1 MHALSAAEP
10 GLSGLVTLALLW
22 LLLSISLSA
31 GEIRGVWSPLPP
43 VPTPR
48 QEVGFDVLE
57 GKLYVIGGLG
67 GGSAVEAFNSETG
80 GWEELPDLPRGLH
93 HGSAAAVSGKIYSIG
108 GFASGGS
115 IFGTPLAEVFEFDPM
130 RATWEARAPLP
141 SPRGGL
147 ISLALNGLIFAIE
160 GRDQFDSITD
170 VEIFD
175 PDLNT
180 WNPAA
185 PLPVRLD
192 HLAAAVVDDQIYVA
206 GGRLTQ
212 NGSFIR
218 NDPTLAI
225 YDPTS
230 NQWSVGSPL
239 PTPRSGH
246 AAASIAGF
254 LLVVGGEIPGI
265 ISANEVYDPVDNR
278 WFRLDELPTAR
289 HGMGVGVIGNRV
301 LTAAGGLI
309 DGLAPSG
316 VSEAFNVLSE
326 VESLAQIASGRDIT
340 SQLVLSNPGDRGV
353 QFRFEL
359 HGNLEGRDLELSLD
373 GARGSIFESQI
384 EPGGLKIFT
393 TGPVF
398 EPAILAGA
406 VTLYSDGPL
415 VSNVLFSGP
424 QGFAGVAAL
433 KPGPGHFVSVLRN
446 LDEETDAGLAVADA
460 SGQANRI
467 TLQLL
472 NEAGQVETQ
481 SERMLLPFGHFAEMF
496 DELWEI
502 AIPRLFNGSIRI
514 EAEHEVGAVAILLR
528 GEQFATLPVR
538 PLEP

>member
-1 MHALSAAEP
+1 MHALSAVEP
-10 GLSGLVTLALLW
+10 GSSALTALPTLGLLNRVHDYASAALGRNALSARRFRLFASTPRELSGLVTLALLW

-93 HGSAAAVSGKIYSIG
+93 HGSAAAV
-108 GFASGGS
+108 
-115 IFGTPLAEVFEFDPM
+115 
-130 RATWEARAPLP
+130 
-141 SPRGGL
+141 
-147 ISLALNGLIFAIE
+147 
-160 GRDQFDSITD
+160 
-170 VEIFD
+170 
-175 PDLNT
+175 
-180 WNPAA
+180 
-185 PLPVRLD
+185 
-192 HLAAAVVDDQIYVA
+192 VDDQIYVA

-278 WFRLDELPTAR
+278 WFRLDDLPTAR

-393 TGPVF
+393 TDPVF